1 LSRYRLLP
9 LFAALP
15 AVLLVAQVH
24 FTCGVVYSLDDPY
37 IHLALA
43 RQILHGHY
51 GINPGEFAAPSSS
64 ILWPFLLAP
73 FAFTRL
79 SEFLPLVINLGALV
93 VAVWWLQRW
102 LETYLSPWWALV
114 ATMAFAFALNLY
126 GLALSGM
133 ENSLQVTLVIIVALS
148 LMRERQNDLTLRS
161 RAKPASDAG
170 ALAWPFWL
178 AIILLPLIRYEG
190 LAISLP
196 VLAYLVLSPGQR
208 VASVAA
214 GGVIAAG
221 VGGFSL
227 FLYSHGVG
235 LLPASVLAKSGLSLL
250 QTLPGPEVILNN
262 LEPQLFFVA
271 IAVFAAVLF
280 LREGRIREALLL
292 VLAPSAAHLLFGR
305 YGWFGR
311 YHIYFAAWTVILFV
325 TVYARAGLM
334 RLRFVTAAIVV
345 WFAFASLDNMIA
357 TLTTPL
363 GSRNI
368 ADQQK
373 QMAIIA
379 RDYLDEAVAVNDLG
393 FVSFYARHYI
403 LDLGG
408 LASYEA
414 LRARANPATD
424 VWVAELMGGHH
435 VEQAMVYDG
444 LFARRPAHWI
454 RVATLRLPLPRVTVG
469 GDEVAFYSTSPQ
481 AAARLRQAL
490 ANYRNSSRQA
500 AMMLELAPP

>member
-1 LSRYRLLP
+1 LSLPRALP
-9 LFAALP
+9 LLAAAP
-15 AVLLVAQVH
+15 AFLLVVQVH
-24 FTCGVVYSLDDPY
+24 FACGVVYSLDDPY

-51 GINPGEFAAPSSS
+51 GINPAEFAAPSSS

-79 SEFLPLVINLGALV
+79 SEFLPLVINLAALV

-102 LETYLSPWWALV
+102 LEAYLSLWWALV
-114 ATMAFAFALNLY
+114 ATTALAFALNLY
-126 GLALSGM
+126 GLVLSGM
-133 ENSLQVTLVIIVALS
+133 ENSLQVTLVIVVALS
-148 LMRERQNDLTLRS
+148 LMRERL
-161 RAKPASDAG
+161 G
-170 ALAWPFWL
+170 WPFWL
-178 AIILLPLIRYEG
+178 SIVVLPLIRYEG

-196 VLAYLVLSPGQR
+196 VLAHLVLSAGQR
-208 VASVAA
+208 ARALAA
-214 GGVIAAG
+214 GMIVAAG

-235 LLPASVLAKSGLSLL
+235 LLPASVLAKGGLTLL
-250 QTLPGPEVILNN
+250 QKLPGLDTILNN
-262 LEPQLFFVA
+262 IDQQFCFVA
-271 IAVFAAVLF
+271 LAVFAAILF
-280 LREGRIREALLL
+280 VREGRSREAMLL
-292 VLAPSAAHLLFGR
+292 VIAPTAAHLLFGR

-311 YHIYFAAWTVILFV
+311 YHIYFAAWIVILFV
-325 TVYARAGLM
+325 TVYARAGL
-334 RLRFVTAAIVV
+334 LKFRFLSAAIALC
-345 WFAFASLDNMIA
+345 FAYASIDSMIA

-379 RDYLDEAVAVNDLG
+379 RDYLDEPVAVNDLG
-393 FVSFYARHYI
+393 FVSFYARRYI

-414 LRARANPATD
+414 LRARASPATE
-424 VWVAELMGGHH
+424 VWVAELMGRHH
-435 VEQAMVYDG
+435 VEHAMVYDG
-444 LFARRPAHWI
+444 LYARRPANWI
-454 RVATLRLPLPRVTVG
+454 RVATLHLPLPWVTVG
-469 GDEVAFYSTSPQ
+469 GDEVAFYSTSPE
-481 AAARLRQAL
+481 AAAHFREAL
-490 ANYRNSSRQA
+490 ANYRKSSPQA

>member
-1 LSRYRLLP
+1 LSLPRALP
-9 LFAALP
+9 LLAAVP
-15 AVLLVAQVH
+15 ALLLVVQVH

-51 GINPGEFAAPSSS
+51 GINAGEFAAPASS

-102 LETYLSPWWALV
+102 LETYLSPWWALITT
-114 ATMAFAFALNLY
+114 AALAFALNLY
-126 GLALSGM
+126 GLVLSGM
-133 ENSLQVTLVIIVALS
+133 ENSVQATLVIIVALS
-148 LMRERQNDLTLRS
+148 LMRER
-161 RAKPASDAG
+161 
-170 ALAWPFWL
+170 LAWSFWL
-178 AIILLPLIRYEG
+178 SIMLLPLIRYEG

-196 VLAYLVLSPGQR
+196 VLAHLVLSPGQR
-208 VASVAA
+208 ARALAA
-214 GGVIAAG
+214 GLLVAAG

-235 LLPASVLAKSGLSLL
+235 LLPASVLAKGGLTLL
-250 QTLPGPEVILNN
+250 QKLPGLDTILNN
-262 LEPQLFFVA
+262 IEQQLFFVA
-271 IAVFAAVLF
+271 IAVFAAILF
-280 LREGRIREALLL
+280 VREGRSRVAVLL
-292 VLAPSAAHLLFGR
+292 VMAPAVAHLLFGR

-311 YHIYFAAWTVILFV
+311 YHIYFAAWIVILFV

-334 RLRFVTAAIVV
+334 RLRFLTAAITV
-345 WFAFASLDNMIA
+345 WFTYASIDSMIA

-379 RDYLDEAVAVNDLG
+379 RDYLDEPVAVNDLG
-393 FVSFYARHYI
+393 FVSHYARRYI

-414 LRARANPATD
+414 LQARTNPATD
-424 VWVAELMGGHH
+424 VWIAELMDRHH
-435 VEQAMVYDG
+435 VEHAMIYDG
-444 LFARRPAHWI
+444 LYARRPANWI
-454 RVATLRLPLPRVTVG
+454 RVATLRLPLPWVTVG

-490 ANYRNSSRQA
+490 ANYRKGSRQA

>member
-1 LSRYRLLP
+1 LNRHRLLP
-9 LFAALP
+9 LLAALP
-15 AVLLVAQVH
+15 AVLLVVQVH

-93 VAVWWLQRW
+93 VAAWWLQRW
-102 LETYLSPWWALV
+102 LETWLSPWWALV
-114 ATMAFAFALNLY
+114 ATVALAFALNLY
-126 GLALSGM
+126 GLVLTGM
-133 ENSLQVTLVIIVALS
+133 ENSLQVTLVIIIALS
-148 LMRERQNDLTLRS
+148 LMRER
-161 RAKPASDAG
+161 
-170 ALAWPFWL
+170 LAWPFWL
-178 AIILLPLIRYEG
+178 AVVLLPLIRYEG

-196 VLAYLVLSPGQR
+196 VLAWLMLSPGRR
-208 VASVAA
+208 VPAMAA
-214 GGVIAAG
+214 GAIIVGV
-221 VGGFSL
+221 VVGFSL
-227 FLYSHGVG
+227 FLHSRGVG
-235 LLPASVLAKSGLSLL
+235 LLPSSVLSKSGLTVL
-250 QTLPGPEVILNN
+250 QKLPGLDTLVNN
-262 LEPQLFFVA
+262 VEQQLFFVV
-271 IAVFAAVLF
+271 IALFAVVLF
-280 LREGRIREALLL
+280 VREGRVREAVFL
-292 VLAPSAAHLLFGR
+292 VLAPTAAHLLFGR

-311 YHIYFAAWTVILFV
+311 YHIYFAAWIVILFV
-325 TVYARAGLM
+325 TVYARAGLAKA
-334 RLRFVTAAIVV
+334 RFLSAALGV
-345 WFAFASLDNMIA
+345 WFAYASLDSMIA

-379 RDYLDEAVAVNDLG
+379 RDYLDEPVAVNDLG
-393 FVSFYARHYI
+393 FVSYYAPRYI

-414 LRARANPATD
+414 LQARANPATD
-424 VWVAELMGGHH
+424 AWVADLMGRHH
-435 VEQAMVYDG
+435 VEQAMVYDN
-444 LFARRPAHWI
+444 LYPRRPANWI
-454 RVATLRLPLPRVTVG
+454 RVATLHLPLPWVTVG
-469 GDEVAFYSTSPQ
+469 DDKVVFYSTSPE

-490 ANYRNSSRQA
+490 ANYRKSSPQA
-500 AMMLELAPP
+500 AMMLELAPPPTQH

>member
-1 LSRYRLLP
+1 LSRSPLLP
-9 LFAALP
+9 LLAALP
-15 AVLLVAQVH
+15 AFLLVVQVH

-79 SEFLPLVINLGALV
+79 VEFLPLVINLAALV

-102 LETYLSPWWALV
+102 LEEYVPPWWALV
-114 ATMAFAFALNLY
+114 ATTALAFALNLY
-126 GLALSGM
+126 GLVLSGM
-133 ENSLQVTLVIIVALS
+133 ENALQVTLVIIVALS
-148 LMRERQNDLTLRS
+148 LMRDQQGGR
-161 RAKPASDAG
+161 
-170 ALAWPFWL
+170 LAWPFWL
-178 AIILLPLIRYEG
+178 SVVLLPLIRYEG

-196 VLAYLVLSPGQR
+196 VLALLVLLPGR
-208 VASVAA
+208 RMAALVAGAIV
-214 GGVIAAG
+214 
-221 VGGFSL
+221 VGIVVGFSL
-227 FLYSHGVG
+227 FLHSHGLG
-235 LLPASVLAKSGLSLL
+235 LLPSSVLAKSGLSLL
-250 QTLPGPEVILNN
+250 QKPPGLDTIWLNV
-262 LEPQLFFVA
+262 EKQLFFVV
-271 IAVFAAVLF
+271 IALLAAVLF
-280 LREGRIREALLL
+280 VREGRPLEAVLL
-292 VLAPSAAHLLFGR
+292 VLAPTIAHLLFGR

-311 YHIYFAAWTVILFV
+311 YHIYFAAWIVILFV
-325 TVYARAGLM
+325 TVYARAGL
-334 RLRFVTAAIVV
+334 LKARFLSAAFAL
-345 WFAFASLDNMIA
+345 WFAYASLDSMIA

-379 RDYLDEAVAVNDLG
+379 RDYLNEPVAVNDLG
-393 FVSFYARHYI
+393 FVSFFAPRYV

-414 LRARANPATD
+414 LQARANQANGAWAGD
-424 VWVAELMGGHH
+424 LMKRHG
-435 VEQAMVYDG
+435 VEQAMIYADTVPQP
-444 LFARRPAHWI
+444 PANWI
-454 RVATLRLPLPRVTVG
+454 RVATLTLPLPWVTVG
-469 GDEVAFYSTSPQ
+469 GDKVAFYATSPE

-490 ANYRNSSRQA
+490 ANYRQSSAQA
-500 AMMLELAPP
+500 AMMLALVPQ

>member
-1 LSRYRLLP
+1 MSRHRLLP
-9 LFAALP
+9 LLAALP
-15 AVLLVAQVH
+15 AVLLVVQVH

-51 GINPGEFAAPSSS
+51 GINPGEFSAPSSS

-102 LETYLSPWWALV
+102 LETWLAPWWALV
-114 ATMAFAFALNLY
+114 ATAALAFALNLY
-126 GLALSGM
+126 GLVLSGM

-148 LMRERQNDLTLRS
+148 LMRER
-161 RAKPASDAG
+161 
-170 ALAWPFWL
+170 LAWPFWL
-178 AIILLPLIRYEG
+178 SIVLLPLIRYEG

-196 VLAYLVLSPGQR
+196 VLAYLMLSPGRR
-208 VASVAA
+208 VLSLVAGA
-214 GGVIAAG
+214 VIA
-221 VGGFSL
+221 VVVVGFSL
-227 FLYSHGVG
+227 FLNSHGVG
-235 LLPASVLAKSGLSLL
+235 LLPSSVLSKTGLTLLEKLPSLD
-250 QTLPGPEVILNN
+250 VVVNN
-262 LEPQLFFVA
+262 VEQQLFFVV
-271 IAVFAAVLF
+271 IALFAAGLF
-280 LREGRIREALLL
+280 GREGKAREALFL
-292 VLAPSAAHLLFGR
+292 VLAPTAAHLLFGR

-311 YHIYFAAWTVILFV
+311 YHIYFVAWIVILFV

-334 RLRFVTAAIVV
+334 KLRFLGAALAV
-345 WFAFASLDNMIA
+345 WFAYASLDSMIA

-363 GSRNI
+363 GARNV

-379 RDYLDEAVAVNDLG
+379 RDYLDEPVAVNDLG
-393 FVSFYARHYI
+393 FVSLYAPRYV

-414 LRARANPATD
+414 LLARANPATD
-424 VWVAELMGGHH
+424 VWVADLMKRHH

-444 LFARRPAHWI
+444 LYPRRPANWI
-454 RVATLRLPLPRVTVG
+454 RVATLHLPLPWVTVG
-469 GDEVAFYSTSPQ
+469 DDKVAFYSTSPE

-490 ANYRNSSRQA
+490 ANYRKSSPQA
-500 AMMLELAPP
+500 AMMLELAPPPPAQ

>member
-1 LSRYRLLP
+1 MSRPRLLP
-9 LFAALP
+9 LLAALP
-15 AVLLVAQVH
+15 AVLLVVQVH

-102 LETYLSPWWALV
+102 LETWLSPWWALV
-114 ATMAFAFALNLY
+114 ATAALAFALNLY
-126 GLALSGM
+126 GLVLTGM
-133 ENSLQVTLVIIVALS
+133 ENSLQVTLVTIVAIS
-148 LMRERQNDLTLRS
+148 LMRERLS
-161 RAKPASDAG
+161 
-170 ALAWPFWL
+170 WPFWL
-178 AIILLPLIRYEG
+178 AVVLLPLVRYEG

-196 VLAYLVLSPGQR
+196 VLAFLMLSPGR
-208 VASVAA
+208 RLSASIAGTIIVAV
-214 GGVIAAG
+214 

-227 FLYSHGVG
+227 FLCWHGVG
-235 LLPASVLAKSGLSLL
+235 FLPSSVLAKTGLTLL
-250 QTLPGPEVILNN
+250 QKLPGLDTIMNN
-262 LEPQLFFVA
+262 IEQQLFFVV
-271 IAVFAAVLF
+271 IALFAAILF
-280 LREGRIREALLL
+280 VREGRAREAVLL
-292 VLAPSAAHLLFGR
+292 VLAPTVAHLLFGR

-311 YHIYFAAWTVILFV
+311 YHIYFAAWIVILFV
-325 TVYARAGLM
+325 TVYVRAGLAKV
-334 RLRFVTAAIVV
+334 RFLSAALAV
-345 WFAFASLDNMIA
+345 WFAYASLDSMIA

-379 RDYLDEAVAVNDLG
+379 RDYLDEPVAVNDLG
-393 FVSFYARHYI
+393 FVSFLAPRYI

-414 LRARANPATD
+414 LQARANPVSNSWIAD
-424 VWVAELMGGHH
+424 LMVRDH
-435 VEQAMVYDG
+435 VEQAMVYDSM
-444 LFARRPAHWI
+444 FPRRPANWI
-454 RVATLRLPLPRVTVG
+454 RVATLHLPLPWVTVG
-469 GDEVAFYSTSPQ
+469 DDNVAFYSTSPE
-481 AAARLRQAL
+481 AAMRLRQAL
-490 ANYRNSSRQA
+490 ANYRKSSPQA

>member
-1 LSRYRLLP
+1 LSLPRALP
-9 LFAALP
+9 LLAAAP
-15 AVLLVAQVH
+15 AFLLVVQVH
-24 FTCGVVYSLDDPY
+24 FACGVVYSLDDPY

-51 GINPGEFAAPSSS
+51 GINPAEFAAPSSS

-79 SEFLPLVINLGALV
+79 SEFLPLVINLAALV

-102 LETYLSPWWALV
+102 LEAYLSLWWALV
-114 ATMAFAFALNLY
+114 ATTALAFALNLY
-126 GLALSGM
+126 GLVLSGM
-133 ENSLQVTLVIIVALS
+133 ENSLQVTLVIVVALS
-148 LMRERQNDLTLRS
+148 LMRERL
-161 RAKPASDAG
+161 G
-170 ALAWPFWL
+170 WPFWL
-178 AIILLPLIRYEG
+178 SIVVLPLIRYEG

-196 VLAYLVLSPGQR
+196 VLAHLVLSAGPR
-208 VASVAA
+208 ARALAA
-214 GGVIAAG
+214 GMIVAAG

-235 LLPASVLAKSGLSLL
+235 LLPASVLAKGGLTLL
-250 QTLPGPEVILNN
+250 QKLPGLDTILNN
-262 LEPQLFFVA
+262 IDQQFCFVA
-271 IAVFAAVLF
+271 LAVFAAILF
-280 LREGRIREALLL
+280 VREGRSREAMLL
-292 VLAPSAAHLLFGR
+292 VIAPTAAHLLFGR

-311 YHIYFAAWTVILFV
+311 YHIYFAAWIVILFV
-325 TVYARAGLM
+325 TVYARAGL
-334 RLRFVTAAIVV
+334 LKFRFLSAAIALC
-345 WFAFASLDNMIA
+345 FAYASIDSMIA

-379 RDYLDEAVAVNDLG
+379 RDYLDEPVAVNDLG
-393 FVSFYARHYI
+393 FVSFYARRYI

-414 LRARANPATD
+414 LRARASPATE
-424 VWVAELMGGHH
+424 VWVAELMGRHH
-435 VEQAMVYDG
+435 VEHAMVYDG
-444 LFARRPAHWI
+444 LYARRPANWI
-454 RVATLRLPLPRVTVG
+454 RVATLHLPLPWVTVG
-469 GDEVAFYSTSPQ
+469 GDEVAFYSTSPE
-481 AAARLRQAL
+481 AAAHFREAL
-490 ANYRNSSRQA
+490 ANYRKSSPQA